1 MAYSYDKKQTLE
13 LFQKLPQK
21 MHYLFYVNFRRIIGH
36 KQEIVFIEY

>member
-13 LFQKLPQK
+13 LFQKLLQK
-21 MHYLFYVNFRRIIGH
+21 MHCLFYVNFRIIGH